1 MDTKGD
7 YKNMRQNIHIIKST
21 INEQGL
27 QLHTEV
33 SLKGLEP
40 TGQIIV
46 DSDNLSFIYL
56 AETEEN
62 YAHIRLEENV
72 WEDVKK
78 ALEKELNVFVVH
90 DHESIELESFQEELS
105 YLIENIEGNG
115 NYGEEMVSRVESVF
129 LPKG

>member
-1 MDTKGD
+1 
-7 YKNMRQNIHIIKST
+7 MRQNIHIIKST

-72 WEDVKK
+72 WEDVKE
-78 ALEKELNVFVVH
+78 ALEKELSVFVVH
-90 DHESIELESFQEELS
+90 DHESLELESFQEELS